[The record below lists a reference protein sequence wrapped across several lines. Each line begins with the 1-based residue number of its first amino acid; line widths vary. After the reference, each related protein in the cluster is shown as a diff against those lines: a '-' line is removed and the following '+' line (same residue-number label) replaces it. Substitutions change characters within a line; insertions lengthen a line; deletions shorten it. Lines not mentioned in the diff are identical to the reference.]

1 VDRRA
6 LRVAPVVALWSYV
19 LALCLSLSPSSQP
32 IFRHGLLATAITQAI
47 DDEGALFAPDVEL
60 HRTAA
65 LLVAVAFRES
75 SLDTRQVG
83 DNGASFGAF
92 QLHASSGGTAALLD
106 DPIAQ
111 ARIAHRMIKASIRAD
126 REHPIAQYA
135 RGPRFRSL
143 EAQRI
148 SNDRMALSNRLGNLS
163 F

>member
-1 VDRRA
+1 MMT
-6 LRVAPVVALWSYV
+6 LYSFV
-19 LALCLSLSPSSQP
+19 LSLCLSLSPSSQP
-32 IFRHGLLATAITQAI
+32 ILRHGLLATAITTVVHE
-47 DDEGALFAPDVEL
+47 EGALFAPDTEL

-83 DNGASFGAF
+83 DNGKSFGAF

-106 DPIAQ
+106 DPLAQ
-111 ARIAHRMIKASIRAD
+111 ARTAHRMIKVSIRAD

-135 RGPRFRSL
+135 RGPRFGSP

-148 SNDRMALSNRLGNLS
+148 SNDRMALAKRLGNLS